1 VNGIVYLI
9 AALAITLGGLG
20 LLGVLMSERSRRS
33 EASTSDEAVTAAVKR
48 LVSQREVSIAEVR
61 RAADRR
67 ADDPLL
73 GDMRRRVAGDEQE
86 QASRLRRWLILGED
100 ETLTNHAAPGGIGGV
115 ALEAFA
121 TDPKIRELVL
131 GALRL
136 TSRDD
141 PTSPDNVRLTLDLRP
156 RDQ

>member
-1 VNGIVYLI
+1 
-9 AALAITLGGLG
+9 
-20 LLGVLMSERSRRS
+20 
-33 EASTSDEAVTAAVKR
+33 
-48 LVSQREVSIAEVR
+48 VR